1 MSSENAI
8 EINDLGKCYQVYE
21 KPRDRLLQMLF
32 GRAGKRYYKEFWALQ
47 GIDIS
52 IPRGKVYGI
61 LGKNGAG
68 KSTLLQIVC
77 GTLAPTNGTVAVR
90 GKVAALLELG
100 SGFNPE
106 FTGIENIYMNA
117 QLLGL
122 KREEVD
128 AKLEQIIAFA
138 DIGDHVYQPVKTYSS
153 GMFARL
159 AFSVTIHVEP
169 DILIVDE
176 ALSVGDAWF
185 QHKSMARMR
194 KLMESGCTVLFV
206 SHSIDAV
213 RALCDH
219 AIWIESGK
227 VKMQGGVTEVTNA
240 YMNEVF
246 IEHNRIVLES
256 MGETQDGEP
265 EVGVMGAA
273 EISGES
279 AGTSGTPAVPAEFG
293 GSGGF
298 DVLDE
303 PLSLETDP
311 VPAMEARINNDVLS
325 PATDDGSVLCVESL
339 QILDAMG
346 RPTTKL
352 EQGEKFT
359 LAVDILFHKSL
370 RSISCGFLIKDQ
382 FGQELTGESVFNT
395 LRRSLDVGAGQRVH
409 FRFSSSMLLRGGQSY
424 SIAVRLNRVSKWDRS
439 DNVVI
444 YADELALVFDVL
456 TDSNNPMWF
465 KFKMPFRVTY
475 Q

>member
-1 MSSENAI
+1 MSSENVI
-8 EINDLGKCYQVYE
+8 EIGGLGKCYQVYE
-21 KPRDRLLQMLF
+21 KPHERLLQMLF
-32 GRAGKRYYKEFWALQ
+32 GRAGKNYFKEFWALH
-47 GIDIS
+47 DVNFS
-52 IPRGKVYGI
+52 IPKGKVYGI

-68 KSTLLQIVC
+68 KSTLLQIIC
-77 GTLAPTNGTVAVR
+77 GTLTPTLGTVEVR

-122 KREEVD
+122 RREEVD

-138 DIGDHVYQPVKTYSS
+138 DIGDHVHQPVKTYSS

-219 AIWIESGK
+219 AIWIEAGK

-240 YMNEVF
+240 YMNDVF
-246 IEHNRIVLES
+246 IEHNRIAFES
-256 MGETQDGEP
+256 MGSNAPALP
-265 EVGVMGAA
+265 EVGDEFVEPGSAHGG
-273 EISGES
+273 EVGEVVES
-279 AGTSGTPAVPAEFG
+279 AASAPP
-293 GSGGF
+293 
-298 DVLDE
+298 
-303 PLSLETDP
+303 
-311 VPAMEARINNDVLS
+311 
-325 PATDDGSVLCVESL
+325 DGSVLQIESL
-339 QILDAMG
+339 QILDS
-346 RPTTKL
+346 
-352 EQGEKFT
+352 QGEPTNRVEQNENFS
-359 LAVDILFHKSL
+359 LALDVVFHKSL
-370 RSISCGFLIKDQ
+370 RNVSAGFLIKDQ
-382 FGQELTGESVFNT
+382 FGQELTGESIFNT
-395 LRRSLDVGAGQRVH
+395 YRQGMDVQAGQRVRI
-409 FRFSSSMLLRGGQSY
+409 RFSSSMLLRGGQSY
-424 SIAVRLNRVSKWDRS
+424 SVAIRINQVSKWDRS
-439 DNVVI
+439 DNMVI

-456 TDSNNPMWF
+456 ADSNDPMWF
-465 KFKMPFRVTY
+465 KFRMPFEVTY

>member
-8 EINDLGKCYQVYE
+8 EINGLSKCYQIYE
-21 KPRDRLLQMLF
+21 TPRDRLLQMLF
-32 GRAGKRYYKEFWALQ
+32 GRGERRYYQEFWALQ
-47 GIDIS
+47 DIDFS
-52 IPRGKVYGI
+52 IPKGKVYGI

-77 GTLAPTNGTVAVR
+77 GTLAPTTGTVAVK

-122 KREEVD
+122 RKDEVD
-128 AKLEQIIAFA
+128 ARLDQIIAFA
-138 DIGDHVYQPVKTYSS
+138 DIGNHVHQPVKTYSS

-185 QHKSMARMR
+185 QHKSMASMR
-194 KLMESGCTVLFV
+194 RLMESGCTVLFV

-219 AIWIESGK
+219 AIWIEGGR

-256 MGETQDGEP
+256 MDDHAGSGASDEAEVFSEAAHDGH
-265 EVGVMGAA
+265 AA
-273 EISGES
+273 E
-279 AGTSGTPAVPAEFG
+279 VPVEFG
-293 GSGGF
+293 GSVGSDTCDEIAPAEIAPIPAVEASF
-298 DVLDE
+298 DHWMASPTPGDESVLRVVSLQVLDAKG
-303 PLSLETDP
+303 L
-311 VPAMEARINNDVLS
+311 
-325 PATDDGSVLCVESL
+325 
-339 QILDAMG
+339 
-346 RPTTKL
+346 PTTKL

-359 LAVDILFHKSL
+359 LAVDVLFHKAM
-370 RSISCGFLIKDQ
+370 RNISAGFLIKDQ

-395 LRRSLDVGAGQRVH
+395 FRRSLDVGEGQLVR

-424 SIAVRLNRVSKWDRS
+424 SVAIRLNKVSKWDRS

-456 TDSNNPMWF
+456 SDNDNPMWF

>member
-1 MSSENAI
+1 MSSEAI
-8 EINDLGKCYQVYE
+8 IDVKGLGKCYQIYE
-21 KPRDRLLQMLF
+21 KPRDRLLQMFF
-32 GRAGKRYYKEFWALQ
+32 GRTGRCYYKEFWALR
-47 GIDIS
+47 DINFT
-52 IPRGKVYGI
+52 IPKGKVYGI

-77 GTLAPTNGTVAVR
+77 GTLAPTTGTVSVR

-138 DIGDHVYQPVKTYSS
+138 DIGEHVYQPVKTYSS

-219 AIWIESGK
+219 AIWIEGGG

-240 YMNEVF
+240 YMNDVF
-246 IEHNRIVLES
+246 VEHNRIIMES
-256 MGETQDGEP
+256 M
-265 EVGVMGAA
+265 A
-273 EISGES
+273 EIQVGGAEADDVVVSTD
-279 AGTSGTPAVPAEFG
+279 AAVGGCGATADPEEFG
-293 GSGGF
+293 GEGGS
-298 DVLDE
+298 DVIEELPPLDV
-303 PLSLETDP
+303 S
-311 VPAMEARINNDVLS
+311 VAAPASTELGRLS
-325 PATDDGSVLCVESL
+325 PEPGDSSVLHVEWL
-339 QILDAMG
+339 QMLDVSG
-346 RPTTKL
+346 QPVTKL
-352 EQGEKFT
+352 EQGARFT
-359 LAVDILFHKSL
+359 LAVDVLFYKALHDV
-370 RSISCGFLIKDQ
+370 SCGFLIKDQ

-395 LRRSLDVGAGQRVH
+395 FRHSLNVGAGQRVQ

-424 SIAVRLNRVSKWDRS
+424 SVAVRLNRVSKWDRS

-456 TDSNNPMWF
+456 SDNNDPMWF